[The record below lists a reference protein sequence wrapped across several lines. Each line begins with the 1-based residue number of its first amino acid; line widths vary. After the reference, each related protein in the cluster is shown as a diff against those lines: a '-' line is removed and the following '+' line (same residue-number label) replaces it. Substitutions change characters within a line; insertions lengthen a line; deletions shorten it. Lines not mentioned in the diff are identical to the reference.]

1 MSRPVV
7 IPLAAALVAAIAGCG
22 EVKIDSGKAEGLA
35 KKVAGSGT
43 VKLTSASCPDDIKA
57 KKGADFDCDLVYAD
71 GTKGTITIHQEN
83 DDGSIRTAGTDI
95 HIQGQ

>member
-1 MSRPVV
+1 MRRLAA
-7 IPLAAALVAAIAGCG
+7 IPLATALVVAISGCG

-43 VKLTSASCPDDIKA
+43 VKLTSVSCPDNIKA
-57 KKGADFDCDLVYAD
+57 KKGADFDCNLVYAD
-71 GTKGTITIHQEN
+71 GTTGTITIHQQN
-83 DDGSIRTAGTDI
+83 DTGSIQTAGTDI